1 MENQCLRRQAA
12 LIGERRVW
20 PVLLASGLGILILC
34 GLGTWQVE
42 RLAQKQALIATLQ
55 QRLAAEPVSLAEALT
70 QPNVEYLKVK
80 ATGTLDV
87 THVLYKQTIFHG
99 LGGWEAIAP
108 FKTESG
114 TEVLIDLGG
123 APSVDQ
129 GAKPLTEVTG
139 ILRLHNKGRGYFDND
154 NNPAQNQWFWWDLS
168 TMQKAAG
175 LSPDAPRVIVQALTN
190 ESGFEAA
197 EPKVELANNHLG
209 YAITWF
215 GLAMALAG
223 VTLAF
228 VLKKPDA

>member
-1 MENQCLRRQAA
+1 
-12 LIGERRVW
+12 
-20 PVLLASGLGILILC
+20 VLVASGLGILVLC

-55 QRLAAEPVSLAEALT
+55 QRMATEPMPLAEALKR
-70 QPNVEYLKVK
+70 PDAEYLKVK
-80 ATGTLDV
+80 ATGSLDV

-108 FKTESG
+108 FKADDG
-114 TEVLIDLGG
+114 VEVLVDLGG
-123 APSVDQ
+123 APSQ
-129 GAKPLTEVTG
+129 GMKSKPLTEVTG

-154 NNPAQNQWFWWDLS
+154 NSPAQNQWFWWDLPA
-168 TMQKAAG
+168 MQKAAG
-175 LSPDAPRVIVQALTN
+175 LAPDAPRVIVQALAN
-190 ESGFEAA
+190 DSGFEAA
-197 EPKVELANNHLG
+197 EPKVELTNNHLG

>member
-1 MENQCLRRQAA
+1 MSTQRR
-12 LIGERRVW
+12 LW
-20 PVLLASGLGILILC
+20 PVLVASGLGIIVLC

-42 RLAQKQALIATLQ
+42 RLAQKLALIATLQ
-55 QRLAAEPVSLAEALT
+55 QRMAAEPLAMVEALK
-70 QPNVEYLKVK
+70 QPDAEYLKVK
-80 ATGTLDV
+80 ATGSLDV
-87 THVLYKQTIFHG
+87 THVLYKQAIFHG

-108 FKTESG
+108 FKTERG
-114 TEVLIDLGG
+114 TEVLVDLGST
-123 APSVDQ
+123 ANKDQ
-129 GAKPLTEVTG
+129 AAKPITEVTG

-154 NNPAQNQWFWWDLS
+154 NNPAQNQWFWWDL
-168 TMQKAAG
+168 TAMQKAAG
-175 LSPDAPRVIVQALTN
+175 LSAEAPRLIVQALAN
-190 ESGFEAA
+190 DSGFEAA